1 MARQSAL
8 LPFTRSWCVPAC
20 LRARVVM
27 TTAVVAAGV
36 AGGGCERIQ
45 EDGPAFDEEDVRDV
59 KDVRDVVAP
68 DIPKIIDTLKFDAKP
83 KKDLIVADVP
93 DPTPESCDNGSDD
106 DDDGLIDEAGC
117 EPGPNL
123 RPDQT
128 WTDLGTV
135 SLVEQAGPAPT
146 LPFGVSVKN
155 QGTVLVARDISATRR
170 YVWAESLTS
179 PAGVQV
185 LTPGA
190 WATSLN
196 RGAVGL
202 GYGTATLGMS
212 PKVNVLAGPW
222 QTGFVRADVQPAE
235 YPQVP
240 TPGTLHVGVLSRP
253 EIPGVQA
260 AALDLDVWCAGS
272 VPMPCKELEA
282 SWQWQQLA
290 ARVELIWKPAGL
302 RLGKVTF
309 RDLDGQDGEKF
320 RFLDNVLSG
329 GNDNEFTAAAAAI
342 GQRDPK
348 STAFSLILTAAIYDK
363 GQPIAAGLS
372 QLGGVPG
379 MAGSRLSA
387 MTVAIDDAE
396 WKVATDLGP
405 ASPTVGDR
413 WGVTVAHEIGHFL
426 GLWHTDEFHGQ
437 LHDPIDDTPTCDKD
451 VDVLTAEA
459 CPIQSKYLMFWTP
472 KGTTVT
478 AGQVKVVRLSPALRQ
493 AN

>member
-235 YPQVP
+235 YQQVP

-290 ARVELIWKPAGL
+290 TKPH
-302 RLGKVTF
+302 
-309 RDLDGQDGEKF
+309 
-320 RFLDNVLSG
+320 
-329 GNDNEFTAAAAAI
+329 
-342 GQRDPK
+342 
-348 STAFSLILTAAIYDK
+348 
-363 GQPIAAGLS
+363 
-372 QLGGVPG
+372 QLQHAPQVCNCCTPG
-379 MAGSRLSA
+379 PQECHIRTQEAQ
-387 MTVAIDDAE
+387 
-396 WKVATDLGP
+396 
-405 ASPTVGDR
+405 SPTGQAKSDSKPCSYLCPQP
-413 WGVTVAHEIGHFL
+413 L
-426 GLWHTDEFHGQ
+426 GSLTNPLCAAPQGCCQ
-437 LHDPIDDTPTCDKD
+437 L
-451 VDVLTAEA
+451 
-459 CPIQSKYLMFWTP
+459 
-472 KGTTVT
+472 
-478 AGQVKVVRLSPALRQ
+478 PAAWPAAQQQHR
-493 AN
+493 